1 MLKVVMY
8 RKEQIPLCSIEFNGK
23 KELKSRE
30 KKKVHKYGR
39 LDSGRAFSQQRK
51 SHVMLAMLNLN
62 RFSEKIKAISGR
74 VSCASINCYLCAKS
88 YRTRIHIFWKLSD
101 VLKVTLF

>member
-8 RKEQIPLCSIEFNGK
+8 RKEQIPLCSIEFGGK
-23 KELKSRE
+23 NELKS

-39 LDSGRAFSQQRK
+39 LDSGRAFSQHRK

-62 RFSEKIKAISGR
+62 RFSRE
-74 VSCASINCYLCAKS
+74 NKS
-88 YRTRIHIFWKLSD
+88 HKRYG
-101 VLKVTLF
+101 